1 MQQTIAAH
9 IHVAVPSFT
18 ITPVSVDYGTVG
30 PDSFPAVTVN
40 VANPSSVDVN
50 GIQVALSGTTPPGV
64 VLQTTVLPNV
74 QAHSNFDTTV
84 QLHVPANAV
93 DGDYNFG
100 IVFTH

>member
-9 IHVAVPSFT
+9 IHVAAPSFT

-30 PDSFPAVTVN
+30 PDSFPEVSIHVD
-40 VANPSSVDVN
+40 NPSSVDVN
-50 GIQVALSGTTPPGV
+50 GITVALSGTPPPGV
-64 VLQTTVLPNV
+64 SLQTNVLPNV
-74 QAHSNFDTTV
+74 QAHSSYDTTV